1 MISRLVAPRNK
12 GADAIS
18 SAVNTVN
25 SHSAISISAK
35 RLAYF
40 SMHKVFHSA
49 ILLTFEALLQ
59 WVSSPV
65 WWTGAE
71 GTVLHCVTL
80 CINATGVSHYAGI
93 QTLLLIAG
101 LVIVTVRV
109 STTLWLR
116 LWYWGKKLD
125 SYGEKKIVSWKT
137 GGNVFL
143 HTVLEFKGIPAF
155 NTLTLC
161 PLKLS

>member
-1 MISRLVAPRNK
+1 MISRLVAPMNI

-40 SMHKVFHSA
+40 FMHKVIHSA
-49 ILLTFEALLQ
+49 TLLTFEALLQ

-65 WWTGAE
+65 WWAGAE
-71 GTVLHCVTL
+71 GTVLHSITL
-80 CINATGVSHYAGI
+80 CINTTGVSHNARV
-93 QTLLLIAG
+93 QTLLFIAG

-109 STTLWLR
+109 SKTLWRR
-116 LWYWGKKLD
+116 LWYWGK
-125 SYGEKKIVSWKT
+125 SWSVIEGKRLSL
-137 GGNVFL
+137 VYWR
-143 HTVLEFKGIPAF
+143 
-155 NTLTLC
+155 LC
-161 PLKLS
+161 FPPHCARV